1 MVTNEKFKEGMHEI
15 LDKVLEIESI
25 MNEDLTDSPYLK
37 ELAGLFLRIAI
48 ERGDEVARKLKAQ

>member
-1 MVTNEKFKEGMHEI
+1 MVTNESFKESMHDM

-37 ELAGLFLRIAI
+37 ELAELFLRIAI

>member
-1 MVTNEKFKEGMHEI
+1 MVTNEKFKEGMHEM

-48 ERGDEVARKLKAQ
+48 ERGDEVAVKLQTK